1 MSNENITNEKIR
13 ELKEAEAKQNKADDE
28 KVLKIVSSSTD
39 TFEKEYHFAELD
51 LKFNVRLKIPSA
63 LDLAK
68 ISADVER
75 MFDGIASLMPPTTI
89 DSYAMLAMMAY
100 QHKKYKNGEVEIPEM
115 FRNPDKVYNLY
126 PLQVIAKDFNEFKE
140 GFRY

>member
-1 MSNENITNEKIR
+1 MNNENISEEKIK

-39 TFEKEYHFAELD
+39 TFEKEYQFAELD

-89 DSYAMLAMMAY
+89 DSYAMLAMMSY
-100 QHKKYKNGEVEIPEM
+100 QHKKYKNEEVEIPEM

-126 PLQVIAKDFNEFKE
+126 PLQVIAKDFNEFRE